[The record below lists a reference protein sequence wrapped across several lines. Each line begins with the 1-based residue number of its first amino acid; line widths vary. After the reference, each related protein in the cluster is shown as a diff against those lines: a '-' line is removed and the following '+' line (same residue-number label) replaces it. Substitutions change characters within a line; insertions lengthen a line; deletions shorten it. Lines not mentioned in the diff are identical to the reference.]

1 MKSARGE
8 MKMSYSVLTLENTAQ
23 RWEGI
28 VEQLRQLPGRY
39 IYFAC
44 PQESPDPVRIRKMF
58 AGVSSAAD
66 LIVPV
71 HHTEFPA
78 DEVLEEPLLLPQGEL
93 FSRLRCNPMLNGK
106 LIGKSFLLKCLE
118 SNVHDWIHSPCP
130 DLFLLLFH
138 PAKTAFSRTDYMVDR
153 ETFRW
158 IAKQYRPAAAWL
170 DELEGLSREEKLS
183 LQSRILEYEDYLIDQ
198 AFELNQEEE
207 INEFF
212 DRPVIIYNYYTRHP
226 EHLRRKQL
234 PKRDFPPGPIRNL
247 AVFVAGLRGGG
258 AERCASL
265 LLKHFSAIPGLKV
278 YLIQNS
284 ARQPGDYPCPEN
296 VEIVVL
302 PGHFYAR
309 HPQLLPVLR
318 EKKIDTC
325 IFFDHFLPES
335 FFDIL
340 GAMELGIRTIAMER
354 SNFSYPL
361 FQGELDLLQLRQ
373 TVYSGVD
380 LLTCLSRADEYLW
393 NQQGIRTRYLPS
405 PLTFGISG
413 KLLAEKKDKTMIF
426 IGRMVRG
433 KGVSDVLKAAAL
445 ICRKHPGAKLFML
458 GAFSD
463 PGFEKEI
470 RCLVDELNLNENV
483 EFTGFTKVEKYIC
496 KASVHLMPSSVEGYP
511 MTLMEVKSYGVPT
524 VAYSLPYLEAGKEE
538 YGTLMVPQQDYR
550 AMAEKVSELFDDFD
564 RLNQLGRRSWES
576 LKSFNNEV
584 AFSRWRYIFE
594 WFATGQ
600 EPAGLA
606 VPDLPTGKQLELL
619 KIESNEI
626 LSGIISMSASSY
638 CRNRIMNEEMK
649 KKQQENILFDFV
661 LKAYFALR
669 NKIDNGSFI
678 CSLLRGGF
686 RTAWLLKRIYRF
698 FKPWHD
704 EEQNL

>member
-1 MKSARGE
+1 
-8 MKMSYSVLTLENTAQ
+8 MKMSYSVLTLENSSR

-28 VEQLRQLPGRY
+28 LEQLRQLPGRY
-39 IYFAC
+39 IYFAY
-44 PQESPDPVRIRKMF
+44 PQESLDPVRIRKMF

-71 HHTEFPA
+71 PHTEFPA
-78 DEVLEEPLLLPQGEL
+78 DEVLEEPLLLPQAEL

-106 LIGKSFLLKCLE
+106 LFRKKLLLKCLE
-118 SNVHDWIHSPCP
+118 NNVNDWIHSPCP

-170 DELEGLSREEKLS
+170 DDLEGLSREEKLS

-247 AVFVAGLRGGG
+247 AVFVTGLRGGG
-258 AERCASL
+258 AERCTSL
-265 LLKHFSAIPGLKV
+265 LLKHFSGMPDLKV

-284 ARQPGDYPCPEN
+284 ARRPTDYPCPES
-296 VEIVVL
+296 VEIIVL
-302 PGHFYAR
+302 PKGFYAR
-309 HPQLLPVLR
+309 QTQLLPVLR

-325 IFFDHFLPES
+325 IFFDHYLSDS

-340 GAMELGIRTIAMER
+340 GAMQLGIRTIGMER
-354 SNFSYPL
+354 NNFSYPC
-361 FQGELDLLQLRQ
+361 FQGDLDLLQLRQ

-380 LLTCLSRADEYLW
+380 LLTCLSRADEYMW
-393 NQQGIRTRYLPS
+393 NLQGIRTRYLPS
-405 PLTFGISG
+405 PLTFGFSS
-413 KLLAEKKDKTMIF
+413 KLFAEKKEKNMVF
-426 IGRMVRG
+426 IGRMVPG
-433 KGVSDVLKAAAL
+433 KGVPDVLKAASL
-445 ICRKHPGAKLFML
+445 ICRKHPDARLFML
-458 GAFSD
+458 GAFSN
-463 PGFEKEI
+463 PVFEKEI
-470 RCLVDELNLNENV
+470 HELVRDLNLNDKV
-483 EFTGFTKVEKYIC
+483 EFTGFTKVENYIC
-496 KASVHLMPSSVEGYP
+496 RAAVHLMPSNVEGYP

-538 YGTLMVPQQDYR
+538 YGTLMVPQLDYR

-564 RLNQLGRRSWES
+564 QLNRLGRRAWES
-576 LKSFNNEV
+576 LSLFNNDV
-584 AFSRWRYIFE
+584 AFTRWRYIFE

-600 EPAGLA
+600 EPEGLA
-606 VPDLPTGKQLELL
+606 VPDLPAEKQFELL
-619 KIESNEI
+619 KIETNEI
-626 LSGIISMSASSY
+626 ISGIISMAANPY
-638 CRNRIMNEEMK
+638 CRNNIINAEMNK
-649 KKQQENILFDFV
+649 KRHENILFG
-661 LKAYFALR
+661 FALKMYFSLHEKMKKR
-669 NKIDNGSFI
+669 SFL
-678 CSLLRGGF
+678 SVFLSFFF
-686 RTAWLLKRIYRF
+686 RAVWRSKRVYRF
-698 FKPWHD
+698 FKPWKD
-704 EEQNL
+704 EEQII